1 MRDMQVFPQK
11 MRADLDI
18 THGLIMAEA
27 VTLALAEFI
36 GKAEAHHH
44 IEALC
49 RRALDRHYPLVDLL
63 AADPQVSQY
72 LSRERLTTL
81 LDPATATGSAERFVR
96 RCWRVIRKQRDES

>member
-1 MRDMQVFPQK
+1 MGGASAQSQALVRDMQVFPQK
-11 MRADLDI
+11 MRADLHI

-49 RRALDRHYPLVDLL
+49 RQWRWTVTARWSIPP

-72 LSRERLTTL
+72 LSVN
-81 LDPATATGSAERFVR
+81 A
-96 RCWRVIRKQRDES
+96 

>member
-1 MRDMQVFPQK
+1 MSGRWAAGRRSGRLLPEPLTLVGGALAQSEALVRDMQVFPAENA
-11 MRADLDI
+11 RRSLDI

-49 RRALDRHYPLVDLL
+49 RQALDRHYPLVDLL

-72 LSRERLTTL
+72 LLS
-81 LDPATATGSAERFVR
+81 
-96 RCWRVIRKQRDES
+96 